1 MASNDW
7 QHEVVWRGM
16 LYGQR
21 SMLLRLTARLKK
33 DFDLT
38 AAQFEALSFLREAPD
53 HTLPATALASCMLY
67 SSGSASHLFAR
78 LTERGLV
85 ERRQDERDAR
95 VIHVALT
102 PEGLHLARRAGAAH
116 RQDLLKEFAPLV
128 EPDEMQLLLRFTDR
142 LERAEG
148 VSKPASHLAIDTEA
162 APRTK

>member
-1 MASNDW
+1 MASNEW
-7 QHEVVWRGM
+7 QHEVIWRGL

-21 SMLLRLTARLKK
+21 SMLLRLTAKLKK

-53 HTLPATALASCMLY
+53 HTLPATQLASCMLY

-85 ERRQDERDAR
+85 ERRQDGDDAR

-102 PEGLHLARRAGAAH
+102 REGLRLARAAGAAH
-116 RQDLLKEFAPLV
+116 RQDLLEQFAPLV
-128 EPDEMQLLLRFTDR
+128 HPGEAELLQRFTDR
-142 LERAEG
+142 LEEAEG
-148 VSKPASHLAIDTEA
+148 VSKTPPGTAKRA
-162 APRTK
+162 